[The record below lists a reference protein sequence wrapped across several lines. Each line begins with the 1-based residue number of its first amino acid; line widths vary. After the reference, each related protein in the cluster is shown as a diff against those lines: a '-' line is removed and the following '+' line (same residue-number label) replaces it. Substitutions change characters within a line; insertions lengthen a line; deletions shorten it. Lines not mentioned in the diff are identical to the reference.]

1 MVTTPPRWP
10 RWFSWTLAVALAC
23 AAFPVLIWAGHIW
36 FDGILGGAAAALL
49 TLPISLVLGVLAV
62 RRIGPDPVERNG
74 ADLAFATLLTAYGV
88 VLYLDGPS
96 DLLFLLNGVLL
107 PALVW
112 VWLWGS
118 YGWSFASAMSFP
130 VAFSL
135 FALPWEYFLR
145 DSLEVHLQIWTTDI
159 AFFFLDFVGYKV
171 WYHNPYTIDSDPFYL
186 VVNETCSGINMLVAL
201 GMYTLIFAWLVQ
213 PRFSGRLALLTLV
226 FPLAMM
232 ANGLRV
238 LTIFLLGYYGGL
250 EWADGFWHTGSAYII
265 FLPVFWF
272 VFVVNQALNR
282 VFARKLSSPAAPE

>member
-1 MVTTPPRWP
+1 MTLSTRWP
-10 RWFSWTLAVALAC
+10 AWFSWTLAAALSLGAL
-23 AAFPVLIWAGHIW
+23 PVFLWAGHIW
-36 FDGILGGAAAALL
+36 FDGILGGAAAALV
-49 TLPISLVLGVLAV
+49 TIPIALVLGVLAH
-62 RRIGPDPVERNG
+62 RRGIAELPERGG
-74 ADLAFATLLTAYGV
+74 ADIALAVLMALYAVLLFVA
-88 VLYLDGPS
+88 GPS
-96 DLLFLLNGVLL
+96 DPLFLLKGVLL
-107 PALVW
+107 PGLVW

-130 VAFSL
+130 TGFAL

-145 DSLEVHLQIWTTDI
+145 DSIEVHLQIWTADI
-159 AFFFLDFVGYKV
+159 AFFFLELVGYKV
-171 WYHNPYTIDSDPFYL
+171 WYHNAYTIDSDPFYL

-213 PRFSGRLALLTLV
+213 PRAWGRVALLMLV
-226 FPLAMM
+226 FPLAML
-232 ANGLRV
+232 ANGCRV

-282 VFARKLSSPAAPE
+282 AFERGRLAPEAPG